1 MSTSIQDKINELDKP
16 IFDPDRDDGSILS
29 DIDPDINILFNM
41 NDTIQNSSKYM
52 DNSRFRTSF
61 KMYKNNLSIL
71 NANIRGMVTNFDKL
85 KLLID
90 DLDYTFPI
98 IGISETWLRTHN
110 VDCFFMNG
118 YSHEYDIRQNKA
130 GGGVSFFIEN
140 RLIYTRRIKPNILL
154 YYNRYR

>member
-1 MSTSIQDKINELDKP
+1 
-16 IFDPDRDDGSILS
+16 
-29 DIDPDINILFNM
+29 
-41 NDTIQNSSKYM
+41 
-52 DNSRFRTSF
+52 
-61 KMYKNNLSIL
+61 
-71 NANIRGMVTNFDKL
+71 MVTNFDKL

-98 IGISETWLRTHN
+98 IGITENWLRTHN

-140 RLIYTRRIKPNILL
+140 RLIYTRRKDIQLKQIFNYIIIDIDK
-154 YYNRYR
+154 